1 MEIINRLIE
10 QLVQENNELENEV
23 RFIKFQD
30 IPLIKQFMMQ
40 SSNISESQN
49 LASVPT
55 GASTISNFQ
64 SLNKT
69 KDDNEINESGIDD
82 SYFQRYQR
90 VNESNLNIRVNF
102 NKI

>member
-1 MEIINRLIE
+1 
-10 QLVQENNELENEV
+10 
-23 RFIKFQD
+23 
-30 IPLIKQFMMQ
+30 MMQ
-40 SSNISESQN
+40 SSNISENQN
-49 LASVPT
+49 LASAPT

-69 KDDNEINESGIDD
+69 KDDNEINESGIDV

-90 VNESNLNIRVNF
+90 VNDSNLNIRVNF